1 MKLDWSEGPSSQRA
15 LQFTGGPEFFKNVC
29 SSSKHEATHLNH
41 KKPILWAPEESSYLG
56 DLQEQKNPHQPQPDL
71 QGEAAENGTAG
82 MTWSFVTICQEKA
95 NFCASFLMILKANG
109 TER

>member
-1 MKLDWSEGPSSQRA
+1 MKFDWSEGPSSQRA

-56 DLQEQKNPHQPQPDL
+56 DLLRAKGPSPAIPRFT
-71 QGEAAENGTAG
+71 G
-82 MTWSFVTICQEKA
+82 
-95 NFCASFLMILKANG
+95 
-109 TER
+109 